1 MRTGWLLVLEYGG
14 ASWPQGG
21 GQGVDVLLRLYD
33 GCLHLAI
40 WAGAD

>member
-14 ASWPQGG
+14 ASWPQG